1 MSSSTETLLVDELM
15 PRWERRIVKAQLVH
29 APAERTYSAIRTV
42 DFFRSPVIAVPNRI
56 RVDLD
61 RMVGSHNRDT
71 APQPRTF
78 RFAQLLDEDGGFHL
92 LAEKQGHELVLGF
105 IGRWWNRGYGRV
117 DWTAGEF
124 TEFTRP
130 GYAKGTWAFTVLP
143 YGVESC
149 VLVTDVRVSC
159 TDEEA
164 RRKFHRYWA
173 LVGHFVTAMG
183 GPVLRLIR
191 DEAERSARP
200 GDEGLG
206 SARSRP
212 EHALSRPNRRS
223 SR

>member
-1 MSSSTETLLVDELM
+1 MSSSAETRLVDELM

-29 APAERTYSAIRTV
+29 ASAERTYSAIRTV
-42 DFFRSPVIAVPNRI
+42 DFFRSPVIAVPNRF
-56 RVDLD
+56 RVVMD
-61 RMVGSHNRDT
+61 RMRGARNRDT

-92 LAEKQGHELVLGF
+92 LAEEQGHELVLGF
-105 IGRWWNRGYGRV
+105 IGRWWDRGYGRV
-117 DWTAGEF
+117 DWIASEF

-173 LVGHFVTAMG
+173 LVGRFVTAMG
-183 GPVLRLIR
+183 GPVLRLVR
-191 DEAERSARP
+191 DEAERSLP
-200 GDEGLG
+200 D
-206 SARSRP
+206 
-212 EHALSRPNRRS
+212 ALTRATAEP
-223 SR
+223 